1 LTVEDFN
8 EDVGPPDTTGV
19 IVVVMFTVPANVLML
34 VTFSVD
40 VALEPAGMARVAG
53 LAETR
58 KSGLTTVKLKVR
70 VWNREPAV
78 PLMIAE

>member
-1 LTVEDFN
+1 
-8 EDVGPPDTTGV
+8 
-19 IVVVMFTVPANVLML
+19 
-34 VTFSVD
+34 
-40 VALEPAGMARVAG
+40 MARVAG